1 MMLEIS
7 NLNKKEAVSI
17 DTISNQDFTE
27 VMGYLFAVTW
37 LMIYLANHKFLR
49 LLLLLLRLFLNS
61 FFSKKKNEK
70 NIYLNVFL
78 APYNLYLGREQPH
91 ICSLL
96 EID

>member
-37 LMIYLANHKFLR
+37 LRIYLASHTFLR

-70 NIYLNVFL
+70 HIYLNVFQ
-78 APYNLYLGREQPH
+78 APYNLY
-91 ICSLL
+91 
-96 EID
+96 

>member
-37 LMIYLANHKFLR
+37 LRIYLANHTFLR
-49 LLLLLLRLFLNS
+49 L
-61 FFSKKKNEK
+61 
-70 NIYLNVFL
+70 
-78 APYNLYLGREQPH
+78 
-91 ICSLL
+91 
-96 EID
+96 